1 MKEQSHDLEE
11 YYTDLQLLHV
21 TKNLQSVMKGDQSNS
36 ERERIAKAEARV
48 TIMNRVHEKKC
59 SKLVNVNSK
68 LAQQIRGREEENE
81 RLKQQLN
88 EIGDA
93 VSVRE
98 AIVRSRLDSSAGEGD
113 SERRTTNN
121 MKRITL
127 RRRLIDLVRCLVQHV
142 ANIHRI

>member
-48 TIMNRVHEKKC
+48 AIMSRVHEKKC
-59 SKLVNVNSK
+59 SKITSMNSK
-68 LAQQIRGREEENE
+68 FAQQIRGREEENE

-98 AIVRSRLDSSAGEGD
+98 AIVRSRLDSSTGEVD

-127 RRRLIDLVRCLVQHV
+127 RRRLIDLV
-142 ANIHRI
+142 